1 MDRWA
6 LPLFAK
12 SDCQGF
18 QLLQVRQKGGVRI
31 NIRFFGLIE
40 QIRTVC

>member
-18 QLLQVRQKGGVRI
+18 QLLQVRQKGGVRM
-31 NIRFFGLIE
+31 NIDFFAS
-40 QIRTVC
+40 